1 MYGFPRVRSTLLQSL
16 FWTALLLLLKL
27 SELLIPHR
35 DGHGRF
41 RSILLLLLLLLLHRR
56 RCHRRRH
63 RCELVRRGHV
73 AIIIVITIG
82 VNIIAR
88 DAS

>member
-1 MYGFPRVRSTLLQSL
+1 LL
-16 FWTALLLLLKL
+16 
-27 SELLIPHR
+27 
-35 DGHGRF
+35 
-41 RSILLLLLLLLLHRR
+41 LLLLLLLLLHRR